1 LEHPNIIKYKGSQV
15 AVEDYTLAIA
25 LEYAEFGCLQRVVD
39 DHGPLDS
46 PYLETYLVD
55 ALRGLRYVH
64 SKGIIHRDIK
74 PSNLLLC
81 KSVHRPICKLTD
93 FGAAIPFDM
102 LQSSNSCIGTPAFMA
117 PEQMEGDTGYY
128 SDVWAIGVTALFLST
143 GSLPYEFSAGM
154 TSAQLMFAIVVDGAR
169 PIIRAGVTPRLRGLV
184 ELCIYEKAEDRPS
197 VAQILDLLEQD
208 LDFLEAE

>member
-1 LEHPNIIKYKGSQV
+1 MSMIFTSVNTELQAFLGVLRVLRDNLPQI
-15 AVEDYTLAIA
+15 TLTLPRICIPPAM
-25 LEYAEFGCLQRVVD
+25 Q
-39 DHGPLDS
+39 
-46 PYLETYLVD
+46 
-55 ALRGLRYVH
+55 
-64 SKGIIHRDIK
+64 GIIHRDIK

-154 TSAQLMFAIVVDGAR
+154 TSAQVCAATRNPVGAR
-169 PIIRAGVTPRLRGLV
+169 NAVDAWPGDVNTEI
-184 ELCIYEKAEDRPS
+184 
-197 VAQILDLLEQD
+197 
-208 LDFLEAE
+208 